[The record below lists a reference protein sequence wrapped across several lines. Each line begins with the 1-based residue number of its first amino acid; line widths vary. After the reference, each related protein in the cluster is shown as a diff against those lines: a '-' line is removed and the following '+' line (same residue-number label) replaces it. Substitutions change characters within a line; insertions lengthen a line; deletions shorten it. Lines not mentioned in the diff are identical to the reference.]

1 MPLQFPT
8 VRQAALE
15 LVREVVNQCKTS
27 TLSRL
32 PPTNSV
38 VLMMLGCTQPDTD
51 LLDDELVTEIK
62 AHLEQAR
69 EDKSQLILIEAV
81 LTVLNEHSNTQPP
94 SKRSRLTST

>member
-15 LVREVVNQCKTS
+15 LVREVVNQCKT
-27 TLSRL
+27 
-32 PPTNSV
+32 N
-38 VLMMLGCTQPDTD
+38 TD